1 MASSQ
6 RKVGSNEEGKKGGLL
21 RVGGNILPTLDD
33 LRRHLVSIEGHG
45 YKAYQTLEGAYD
57 FGPFTLF
64 IDHAQRD
71 PFAPAS
77 RLRVR
82 LPMCTA
88 GFPEQLL
95 STRERR
101 LGLEDFITR
110 ACFRFLHD
118 LPQRYRGTGK
128 SGLISIQ
135 RPGQEVLE
143 RTSVRVTDDFIEA
156 RLSVGLP
163 ASGRRVLARQAQA
176 ILTEEIPKIVQ
187 RTLMYRSLDKE
198 SLELHINTLEDQ
210 VALRKALETLDL
222 VAFVADGAILPRESG
237 ASDRPL
243 TDGRVVEFK
252 SPAEL
257 SIAIDL
263 PHRGRVTG
271 MAIPRGVTLIVG
283 GGHHGKSTL
292 LKAIERGVYNHIP
305 GDGREFVVTVSDA
318 VKIRAEDGRSVSGVD
333 ISPFINNL
341 PYGVE
346 TRNFSTGNASGSIS
360 QAANIIEAMEVGT
373 RLLLLDEDT
382 SATNFMIRDARMQQL
397 IPKAGEPI
405 TPFIDRVREL
415 YENCGISSILVI
427 GGAGDYL
434 DVADRVIAM
443 ENYLPRDVTIQARE
457 ITLANPSN
465 RRQEESKP
473 LQLVRERIPLP
484 ESFVIGTREKIKARG
499 RDTVLFGREE
509 LDLSAVAQLVDPAQA
524 NAIAA
529 MIRYASKTYVDG
541 IRTLGEV
548 LTALFAICARD
559 GIERLSPFYG
569 QHPGELALPR
579 PYELAAGI
587 NRLRRLKVEQKIQ

>member
-1 MASSQ
+1 
-6 RKVGSNEEGKKGGLL
+6 
-21 RVGGNILPTLDD
+21 
-33 LRRHLVSIEGHG
+33 
-45 YKAYQTLEGAYD
+45 
-57 FGPFTLF
+57 
-64 IDHAQRD
+64 
-71 PFAPAS
+71 
-77 RLRVR
+77 
-82 LPMCTA
+82 
-88 GFPEQLL
+88 
-95 STRERR
+95 
-101 LGLEDFITR
+101 
-110 ACFRFLHD
+110 
-118 LPQRYRGTGK
+118 
-128 SGLISIQ
+128 
-135 RPGQEVLE
+135 
-143 RTSVRVTDDFIEA
+143 
-156 RLSVGLP
+156 
-163 ASGRRVLARQAQA
+163 
-176 ILTEEIPKIVQ
+176 
-187 RTLMYRSLDKE
+187 
-198 SLELHINTLEDQ
+198 
-210 VALRKALETLDL
+210 
-222 VAFVADGAILPRESG
+222 
-237 ASDRPL
+237 
-243 TDGRVVEFK
+243 
-252 SPAEL
+252 
-257 SIAIDL
+257 
-263 PHRGRVTG
+263 

-499 RDTVLFGREE
+499 RGYCALRSRGTGPVCRSTTGG
-509 LDLSAVAQLVDPAQA
+509 SGPSQ
-524 NAIAA
+524 
-529 MIRYASKTYVDG
+529 RYRGHDS
-541 IRTLGEV
+541 
-548 LTALFAICARD
+548 
-559 GIERLSPFYG
+559 
-569 QHPGELALPR
+569 
-579 PYELAAGI
+579 
-587 NRLRRLKVEQKIQ
+587 LR